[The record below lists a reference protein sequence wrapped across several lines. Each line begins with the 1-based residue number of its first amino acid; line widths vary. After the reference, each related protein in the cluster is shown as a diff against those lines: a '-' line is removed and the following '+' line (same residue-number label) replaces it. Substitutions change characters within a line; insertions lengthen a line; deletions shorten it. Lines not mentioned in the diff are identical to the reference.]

1 MKQTSRKKQ
10 RYRHTS
16 FKALQ
21 IPAIASLLHYN
32 LDSTKPYL
40 AFVTIF
46 NMHTHKKSTGKNIND
61 TLSLDIY
68 YKMVKEYW
76 DFNSIHPAEV
86 QPWVI

>member
-10 RYRHTS
+10 HYRHTS

-46 NMHTHKKSTGKNIND
+46 NMHTQKKAQVK
-61 TLSLDIY
+61 TLLVS
-68 YKMVKEYW
+68 V
-76 DFNSIHPAEV
+76 
-86 QPWVI
+86 

>member
-46 NMHTHKKSTGKNIND
+46 NMHTHKKSMGKNIINF
-61 TLSLDIY
+61 SL
-68 YKMVKEYW
+68 
-76 DFNSIHPAEV
+76 IHS
-86 QPWVI
+86 VIRYILQNGKGILRF

>member
-10 RYRHTS
+10 CYRHTS

-46 NMHTHKKSTGKNIND
+46 NMHTHKKSMGKNIINF
-61 TLSLDIY
+61 SL
-68 YKMVKEYW
+68 
-76 DFNSIHPAEV
+76 IHS
-86 QPWVI
+86 VIRYILQNGKGILRF